1 MSCENE
7 KLLAANAFN
16 GPLDLKSLPL
26 CSPFSERTFPAL
38 S

>member
-1 MSCENE
+1 MKKCW
-7 KLLAANAFN
+7 AANTFN

-26 CSPFSERTFPAL
+26 CSFSSEMGFPAF